1 MNQFE
6 DYYNEGTQDPDKDI
20 ESGQWEDL
28 CPNCGGRYLM
38 ENIQSAISKSVR

>member
-28 CPNCGGRYLM
+28 CLNCGGPIF
-38 ENIQSAISKSVR
+38 NGKCPKCDQ